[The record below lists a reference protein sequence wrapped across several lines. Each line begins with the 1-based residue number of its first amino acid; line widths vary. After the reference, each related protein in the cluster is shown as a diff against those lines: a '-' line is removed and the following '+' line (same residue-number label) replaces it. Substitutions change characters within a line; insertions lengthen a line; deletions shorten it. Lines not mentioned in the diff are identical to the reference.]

1 MANKTRMATL
11 SEAMTKPS
19 PVSTTT
25 SSMTHNADGD
35 Q

>member
-1 MANKTRMATL
+1 MATL

-25 SSMTHNADGD
+25 SSMTHSVDGD
-35 Q
+35 QYWLVR